1 MPTLKQP
8 TPETIPIPPGHAFDG
23 LPDVGRSPTT
33 DAYKYTLIC
42 DCCEDRFTTEISYLA
57 VLAGGPYQLTWTRH
71 AKRPPFRHGRG
82 ASLASAQETQVPDFA
97 YPDDGVRL
105 ETTEELLAELRLM
118 LQGLPW
124 WWHLAALGLWIGSVV
139 PEPVFA
145 RANLLPWLWV
155 WPVFLWSAMGTRES
169 RFRTDQVLFSSP
181 RPLGR
186 QLPALWVAG
195 FLVTIGLASGVL
207 LRLLAAGDSP
217 AVFAVAAAAMEAGA
231 VTL

>member
-42 DCCEDRFTTEISYLA
+42 DCCEDRFTTEISGLA

-118 LQGLPW
+118 RSRAEKFARDVAINAAIGIHTRNVDRIVSDRACEMMKVRVAIAKRFAWTADDAGVKNDLLVAAD
-124 WWHLAALGLWIGSVV
+124 AAL
-139 PEPVFA
+139 
-145 RANLLPWLWV
+145 
-155 WPVFLWSAMGTRES
+155 
-169 RFRTDQVLFSSP
+169 
-181 RPLGR
+181 
-186 QLPALWVAG
+186 
-195 FLVTIGLASGVL
+195 
-207 LRLLAAGDSP
+207 RLHGNKACADMLEAAGI
-217 AVFAVAAAAMEAGA
+217 
-231 VTL
+231 

>member
-1 MPTLKQP
+1 MPTLNVPP

-57 VLAGGPYQLTWTRH
+57 VLAGGPYPLTWTRH

-118 LQGLPW
+118 RSR
-124 WWHLAALGLWIGSVV
+124 A
-139 PEPVFA
+139 EKFA
-145 RANLLPWLWV
+145 RDVAINAAIGIHTRNVDRIVSDRACEMMKVRVAIAKRFAWTADDAGVKNDLL
-155 WPVFLWSAMGTRES
+155 
-169 RFRTDQVLFSSP
+169 
-181 RPLGR
+181 
-186 QLPALWVAG
+186 VAADT
-195 FLVTIGLASGVL
+195 V
-207 LRLLAAGDSP
+207 LRLHGNKACADTLEAAGI
-217 AVFAVAAAAMEAGA
+217 
-231 VTL
+231 